1 MPAHRQDRADSG
13 NTVRLAARG
22 QPQMRATKSSCI
34 PARVDDHVRVS
45 PHSSIAADVVPDP
58 QMVTRLLRDQA
69 PHLADMLV
77 RVSPASG
84 SSNWVFRIGE
94 GLAIRL
100 PRSDDYVADLMN
112 EVRWL
117 PSLAPSLPAA
127 VPNIVAFGQSSETF
141 PRPWAVVSWVPGDLP
156 LALGGSQQALL
167 AESLGEFLQSLH
179 EVDASDVPPGPEH
192 WGYRCGE
199 PVTDTI
205 DRWAEHAAAEL
216 ADLFDPTRV
225 REAWRRLRDVPA
237 ATEAVCWVH
246 TDLSE
251 ENLLVHQDGRLAGVI
266 DFGGIGVGDRSVD
279 LLYAWSI
286 FDAPALEAFR
296 CASGVD
302 DETWT
307 RARAWAF
314 VGPGLLTIAN
324 YRDTMPSRVDR
335 LTSMVEKVAAE
346 VGVQLR

>member
-1 MPAHRQDRADSG
+1 
-13 NTVRLAARG
+13 
-22 QPQMRATKSSCI
+22 
-34 PARVDDHVRVS
+34 
-45 PHSSIAADVVPDP
+45 
-58 QMVTRLLRDQA
+58 VTRLLRDQA
-69 PHLADMLV
+69 AHLADMPV
-77 RVSPASG
+77 RVGPASG

-100 PRSDDYVADLMN
+100 PRSDDYVADLEN

-117 PSLAPSLPAA
+117 PRLAPNLPAA
-127 VPNIVAFGQSSETF
+127 VPDVVAVGQPSETF

-156 LALGGSQQALL
+156 LALDGSQQALL
-167 AESLGEFLQSLH
+167 AESLGQFLQSLH
-179 EVDASDVPPGPEH
+179 EVDAADVPAGPEH

-205 DRWAEHAAAEL
+205 DQWAEHAAAEL

-225 REAWRRLRDVPA
+225 REAWRRLRDVPE
-237 ATEAVCWVH
+237 ATESVCWVH
-246 TDLSE
+246 SDLSE
-251 ENLLVHQDGRLAGVI
+251 ENLLAHQDGRLAGVI

-286 FDAPALEAFR
+286 FDAPAREVLR
-296 CASGVD
+296 VASGVD

-324 YRDTMPSRVDR
+324 YRDTMPSRVHR
-335 LTSMVEKVAAE
+335 LTSMVETVAAE
-346 VGVQLR
+346 VDIQLR